1 MRVMG
6 WRMASRGAARGM
18 IGRWGGAAAW
28 RWRLVVA
35 LLAGVLLVQAA
46 CGQQSIASL
55 NRLDVGGAPG
65 AGAQTLALE
74 RQAQAQMAYSRQHL
88 LYLRAANWY
97 LAHLSLDDQIGQMIM
112 NEMDGTVYSPDMA
125 IMVAQQHIGG
135 MIVFGDNYG
144 TLDQTKLLFSNI
156 QQNAPIPLFIATD
169 QEGGGITRISQ
180 YYGSFPA
187 PCDLGATNN
196 PQQAYDWGKTT
207 ALDLQALGI
216 NTNFAPVVD
225 VSVNG
230 GEPWS
235 ATRTYN
241 GCIGG
246 TPVDGAKLVATFAL
260 ASMNGQRSVGEITA
274 LKHFPG
280 LGRLANDQDPHV
292 ALYPVNVSLDELQQ
306 SDLYPYQAL
315 IADHPDM
322 VMATD
327 VLDPQVDPVLPG
339 EISPTWITT
348 ILRQRMGYQGVIVT
362 DALWM
367 HGLDAWGSLGQR
379 AVLSVEAGC
388 DLMIA
393 AYNSGASQGVIDAL
407 KGAVAS
413 GQISQERITES
424 VRRIL
429 TLKVEYGMLP
439 IPPQVLAGQ
448 PLVAA

>member
-1 MRVMG
+1 MMRRLRAAVTGM
-6 WRMASRGAARGM
+6 MSRR
-18 IGRWGGAAAW
+18 
-28 RWRLVVA
+28 RLVVA

-46 CGQQSIASL
+46 CGQQSVASFS
-55 NRLDVGGAPG
+55 RLDLGGQSTNAN
-65 AGAQTLALE
+65 LAKLE
-74 RQAQAQMAYSRQHL
+74 QQAQAQMAYSRQRL

-97 LAHLSLDDQIGQMIM
+97 LSHLSLDDQLGQMIM
-112 NEMDGTVYSPDMA
+112 NEMDGTTYSPDMA
-125 IMVAQQHIGG
+125 IMVQQQHIGG

-144 TLDQTKLLFSNI
+144 TLDQTKLLFSTI

-169 QEGGGITRISQ
+169 QEGGGITRIGQ
-180 YYGSFPA
+180 YFGYFPA
-187 PCDLGATNN
+187 PCTLGASGD
-196 PQQAYDWGKTT
+196 PQQAYDWGRTT
-207 ALDLQALGI
+207 ALDLQQLGI

-241 GCIGG
+241 GCLGGG
-246 TPVDGAKLVATFAL
+246 TTTAQNAQLVATYAK
-260 ASMNGQRSVGEITA
+260 ASMDGQRSVGEITS

-280 LGRLANDQDPHV
+280 LGRLTNDQDPHK
-292 ALYPVNVSLDELQQ
+292 ALYPVNVSLDVLMQT
-306 SDLYPYQAL
+306 DLYPYEAL

-322 VMATD
+322 IMATD
-327 VLDPQVDPVLPG
+327 VLDPAVDANLPG
-339 EISPTWITT
+339 EISPAWITT
-348 ILRQRMGYQGVIVT
+348 ILRQRLGYQGVIVT

-393 AYNSGASQGVIDAL
+393 AYNSGASQGVLDAL
-407 KGAVAS
+407 KAAVAS
-413 GQISQERITES
+413 GQISTARIAES

-429 TLKVEYGMLP
+429 MLKVQYGLLP

-448 PLVAA
+448 PLVSV